1 MNYNDIEELKSINE
15 ATRNQLL
22 VKSRKG
28 AAYKNASKGNRW
40 TAKSKSSVANTVK
53 DYNKIDMDTFWK
65 KDNLTFK
72 IKVEGE
78 TDTYFV
84 TVEFNKILDKIQ
96 SRVKSNKNKLE
107 IKCIYDS
114 LLQALNSSDVKVDCT
129 CPDFKYRFK
138 VWATKNRYNTGS
150 SEDREAKITNPNDD
164 LGAACKHVLCALN
177 NAEWLQKIAS
187 VINNYINYCKD
198 NMEYNYSRF
207 IFPKIY
213 GMTYDKAVQLT
224 ISDYDDKGN
233 LKDDLESDESLINLS
248 NALGKVRGRIKKGSN
263 KNPVA
268 QREREEKEK
277 NNIQ

>member
-1 MNYNDIEELKSINE
+1 MEYNNLDELQLLNE

-28 AAYKNASKGNRW
+28 ASYRDASKGNRW
-40 TAKSKSSVANTVK
+40 TAKSKSKVANTVK

-65 KDNLTFK
+65 KDELTFK
-72 IKVEGE
+72 IKIEGE

-84 TVEFNKILDKIQ
+84 TVEFNDILSKIE
-96 SRVKSNKNKLE
+96 SRIKQNKNKLE

-114 LLQALNSSDVKVDCT
+114 LLQALNSSDVRVDCT

-138 VWATKNRYNTGS
+138 VWTTKNDYNAGD
-150 SEDREAKITNPNDD
+150 SENREAKITNPGDN
-164 LGAACKHVLCALN
+164 LGAACKHILCVLN

-207 IFPKIY
+207 IFPKLY
-213 GMTYDKAVQLT
+213 GMTYNKAVQMT
-224 ISDYDDKGN
+224 IDDYDSKGEVKDN
-233 LKDDLESDESLINLS
+233 LDSDEELINLS

-268 QREREEKEK
+268 QKERENSIKK
-277 NNIQ
+277 

>member
-1 MNYNDIEELKSINE
+1 MENINLDELQLLNE

-28 AAYKNASKGNRW
+28 ASYKDASKGNRW
-40 TAKSKSSVANTVK
+40 TAKSKSKVANAVK

-65 KDNLTFK
+65 KDKLTFK
-72 IKVEGE
+72 IKIEGE

-84 TVEFNKILDKIQ
+84 TVEFTNILEKIE
-96 SRVKSNKNKLE
+96 SRIRQNKNKLE
-107 IKCIYDS
+107 IKCIYDA

-129 CPDFKYRFK
+129 CPDFKYRFR
-138 VWATKNRYNTGS
+138 VWATKNDYNAGDA
-150 SEDREAKITNPNDD
+150 ENREAKITNPSDN
-164 LGAACKHVLCALN
+164 LGAACKHILCALN

-207 IFPKIY
+207 IFPKLY
-213 GMTYDKAVQLT
+213 GMTYNKAVQMT
-224 ISDYDDKGN
+224 IDDYDEKGEV
-233 LKDDLESDESLINLS
+233 KDTLDSDEELINLA

-268 QREREEKEK
+268 QKERENSTKK
-277 NNIQ
+277 

>member
-1 MNYNDIEELKSINE
+1 MDYNSFEILNE
-15 ATRNQLL
+15 ATRNQLM

-28 AAYKNASKGNRW
+28 ASYKNASKGNRW
-40 TAKSKSSVANTVK
+40 TAKSKSKVANTVK

-65 KDNLTFK
+65 KDQLQFK

-84 TVEFNKILDKIQ
+84 AVEFNNILEKIQ
-96 SRVKSNKNKLE
+96 RRIKDNKNKLE

-129 CPDFKYRFK
+129 CPDFKYRFR
-138 VWATKNRYNTGS
+138 VWATKNNYNAGE
-150 SEDREAKITNPNDD
+150 SENREAKITNPSDN
-164 LGAACKHVLCALN
+164 LGAACKHILCALN

-207 IFPKIY
+207 IFPKLY
-213 GMTYDKAVQLT
+213 GMTYSKAIQMT
-224 ISDYDDKGN
+224 IDDYDDKGQV
-233 LKDDLESDESLINLS
+233 KDTLDSDEALINLS
-248 NALGKVRGRIKKGSN
+248 NALGKDRGKIKKGSN

-268 QREREEKEK
+268 QKEREESQKK
-277 NNIQ
+277 